1 MKNHK
6 ICTKLQNYWP
16 KGKNKEI
23 FTLLRVLQQLKYY
36 LKCFSSQKTS
46 ETFCRVYSVNE
57 QTNSFQ
63 CVELHIEHSL
73 NYI

>member
-23 FTLLRVLQQLKYY
+23 FTLLRVLQQFKYY
-36 LKCFSSQKTS
+36 LKGFFPLKRPRKPSAGFIQLM
-46 ETFCRVYSVNE
+46 N
-57 QTNSFQ
+57 
-63 CVELHIEHSL
+63 
-73 NYI
+73 